1 MEVIKETIEAST
13 IGCIEWVISLE
24 EPKES
29 ADSNISEFGSVSVV
43 PKHSRPRKFVYYES
57 RLSTKS

>member
-1 MEVIKETIEAST
+1 VEVIKETIEAST

-29 ADSNISEFGSVSVV
+29 ASLDISEFGSVLVV
-43 PKHSRPRKFVYYES
+43 LKCNRSGKFVYYKS
-57 RLSTKS
+57 GLSKKS